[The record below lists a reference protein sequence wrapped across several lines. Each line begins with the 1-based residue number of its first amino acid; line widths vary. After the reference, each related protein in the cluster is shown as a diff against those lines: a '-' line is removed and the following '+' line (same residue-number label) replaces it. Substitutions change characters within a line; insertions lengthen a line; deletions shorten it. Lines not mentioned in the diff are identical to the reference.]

1 MGPGSRMG
9 SIHGALLDSFIS
21 IDTVR
26 SAASSKRCSTGVVLT
41 TMLLFSARSRL
52 HHGIVFSNYFNDLL
66 RYIKDFFASKMVFKE
81 KQKTKQAA
89 RNMARSSTKKKV
101 Q

>member
-1 MGPGSRMG
+1 MNVTPLQ
-9 SIHGALLDSFIS
+9 IVPVLL
-21 IDTVR
+21 TKRLVR
-26 SAASSKRCSTGVVLT
+26 RCSTGVVLT